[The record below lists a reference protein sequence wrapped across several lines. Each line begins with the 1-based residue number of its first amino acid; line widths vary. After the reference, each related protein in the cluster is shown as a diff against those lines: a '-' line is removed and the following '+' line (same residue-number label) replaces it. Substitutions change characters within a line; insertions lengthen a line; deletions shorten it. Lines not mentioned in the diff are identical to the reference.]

1 MKSKEVNPYFDILI
15 ELKGYDPVYKKSPV
29 LEGEILERLWL
40 EM

>member
-15 ELKGYDPVYKKSPV
+15 KRKGYDLVYKKSPV
-29 LEGEILERLWL
+29 LEGEIFERLWL